1 MATVIGATL
10 LKQRGLIL
18 ALVALFALALAAGLA
33 GELVRR
39 LRGHADP
46 PDDPD
51 KYASMRRL
59 LGRFGHAI
67 RHGELTGTAAAAALL
82 VVMNLVAS
90 VLSFTLVSVAV
101 LPVVVSLAAYAFM
114 QGKSLARVRPSSW
127 LSLLLFVGVGAL
139 EWGTYVLAAAAG
151 ANLGLSL
158 LWPAHQG
165 VGTHWYAARL
175 AMHDAATIYL
185 VIFVVLAV
193 QAVAEVLYLREVLR
207 RGGALVPLRPW

>member
-1 MATVIGATL
+1 MAAVVGATL

-18 ALVALFALALAAGLA
+18 ALVTLFGLALVAGLA

-39 LRGHADP
+39 LRGHAAP

-67 RHGELTGTAAAAALL
+67 RHGELTGTAAAVALL
-82 VVMNLVAS
+82 VIMNLVAS
-90 VLSFTLVSVAV
+90 VLSFTLVSVLI
-101 LPVVVSLAAYAFM
+101 LPVIVTLAAYAFM

-127 LSLLLFVGVGAL
+127 LSLVLFVAVGAL
-139 EWGTYVLAAAAG
+139 EWGTYVLATAAG

-165 VGTHWYAARL
+165 VGAHWHAARL
-175 AMHDAATIYL
+175 ALHDAASIYL
-185 VIFVVLAV
+185 VILLVLAV
-193 QAVAEVLYLREVLR
+193 QAVAEVLYLRAVLR

>member
-1 MATVIGATL
+1 MAAVVGATL
-10 LKQRGLIL
+10 LEQRGLIL
-18 ALVALFALALAAGLA
+18 ALVTLFACALAAGLA

-39 LRGHADP
+39 RRGLAAP

-59 LGRFGHAI
+59 LGHFGHAI
-67 RHGELTGTAAAAALL
+67 LHGEVAGTAAAVAVL
-82 VVMNLVAS
+82 VIMNLVAS
-90 VLSFTLVSVAV
+90 VLSFTLVSVLI
-101 LPVVVSLAAYAFM
+101 LPVVVSLVAYAFM

-127 LSLLLFVGVGAL
+127 LSLVLFVGVGAL
-139 EWGTYVLAAAAG
+139 EWGTYVLATAAG

-165 VGTHWYAARL
+165 VGAHWHAAAL
-175 AMHDAATIYL
+175 ALRDAASLYL
-185 VIFVVLAV
+185 VIFLVLAV
-193 QAVAEVLYLREVLR
+193 QAVAEVLYLRAVLR